1 MTEERESGGQRKE
14 NQDDGRKNL
23 RMAGNGAGWQRNRG
37 ASTFLVIR
45 RGFVSLLSFGGAHSF
60 PMSSRGAC
68 CFSLRHPEEAKPTK
82 DLFFLGPASLG
93 KKILR
98 FAQDD
103 RGKRTRMTGGKSH
116 RMTGERI
123 SGWRK
128 KVRDGMERVQDNRG
142 RVQDDRETEALALSV

>member
-1 MTEERESGGQRKE
+1 M
-14 NQDDGRKNL
+14 
-23 RMAGNGAGWQRNRG
+23 
-37 ASTFLVIR
+37 
-45 RGFVSLLSFGGAHSF
+45 
-60 PMSSRGAC
+60 
-68 CFSLRHPEEAKPTK
+68 
-82 DLFFLGPASLG
+82 G

-103 RGKRTRMTGGKSH
+103 RGKENQDD
-116 RMTGERI
+116 GERI